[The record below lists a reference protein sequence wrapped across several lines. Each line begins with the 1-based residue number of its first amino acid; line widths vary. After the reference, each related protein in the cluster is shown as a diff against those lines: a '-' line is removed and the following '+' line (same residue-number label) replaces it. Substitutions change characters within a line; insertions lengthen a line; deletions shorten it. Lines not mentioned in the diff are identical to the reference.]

1 MKTWIKLAI
10 ENGGRLTLFRSCGK
24 YFARMDFDM
33 ALSIRVPS
41 KTDIESALDALN
53 NALQDDASD
62 EINLYT
68 PSSPIIG

>member
-1 MKTWIKLAI
+1 
-10 ENGGRLTLFRSCGK
+10 
-24 YFARMDFDM
+24 MDFDM

-62 EINLYT
+62 EINL
-68 PSSPIIG
+68 